1 MTTFKKFVAAKQ
13 AVNEKHIPRTM
24 NQNFFIRKELNEN
37 ELNEAFAEE
46 PINSGFGSGGE
57 IDAGIAAVGAAGAAV
72 FKAMYNLTVYK
83 TLMSDLPN
91 YIKEYKQWGANK
103 SRDVFEQKYSDAVQK
118 LKKEKKVLL
127 GRGGE
132 RSDRDVQDRK
142 TEESAKDKVE
152 KIFKAQIEKAE
163 DAKQHDKA
171 KQLRANRDK
180 ALQQIDLKI
189 QNLQKKIE
197 QAEANSEVAW
207 DRGKEKWAIYKE
219 KFEKKQERFIE
230 LGGVLGSYWKKKWE
244 ANFSAAKTEA
254 DLEVLAEAKA
264 IATENNDKN
273 EVEAIT
279 KAEQRSQE
287 AMNVAK
293 EAVKEVESEED
304 KVDRESGS
312 AEEFGVIEYQM
323 AAAELD
329 NLKAA
334 TYGKWKK
341 AAESLESTVN
351 NNGEGDIEK
360 IQNQLKAAKEKL
372 ANAKEA
378 VKIAK
383 EEGDDNK
390 ADNIQSQIAKLE
402 SDVQTYE
409 DELEK
414 LKGGSNESLTD
425 SYSLGILVMETIS
438 MINQILKESKLF
450 EEENKVEIPPISA
463 IKSQIFKVIKLSPED
478 KKRDIMNAAIKDVN
492 DIMQAEENVINARNS
507 MVEKFENNRQAE
519 GDAKVEIPDS
529 IKEFSNIKKIDSTER
544 LQPYKSVINALK
556 DEGSNEPEISEPKD
570 KNIDEEPKDKNTDEE
585 PKDDLPDEDTEEE
598 DHPEVNIK
606 KITQNIEDE
615 RVTLA
620 KAKEKLKELENDK
633 KSSTNPEEFD
643 KLIAKQQTRIEQS
656 IEDIKELKAEREREK
671 KRIKTES
678 VEPAV
683 AEKPASRFMK
693 FEDYLNSKKDK

>member
-598 DHPEVNIK
+598 DNPEVNIK